1 MAGITTSETL
11 AGEQPKDDNLGG
23 RVDELNAEVG
33 ELRKQFALLRRH
45 VIDTEEHNTE
55 EIETLQAVNEWKD
68 ENLEKIITGVKTET
82 VAELKAW
89 FDQKAFDELFTIIG
103 RIEVLENRIEALEIR
118 VASAILALENK
129 NDDEDQL

>member
-11 AGEQPKDDNLGG
+11 AGEQPKDDKLGS
-23 RVDELNAEVG
+23 RVDKLTAEVG

-45 VIDTEEHNTE
+45 VIDTEEQNTE
-55 EIETLQAVNEWKD
+55 EIETLQAIDETKD
-68 ENLEKIITGVKTET
+68 ENLEKIITGVKAET

-103 RIEVLENRIEALEIR
+103 RIDALER
-118 VASAILALENK
+118 K
-129 NDDEDQL
+129 NSDEEQL

>member
-1 MAGITTSETL
+1 MSGITTSETL

-23 RVDELNAEVG
+23 RVDELTKQVG
-33 ELRKQFALLRRH
+33 ELRKECVLLRCH
-45 VIDTEEHNTE
+45 VIDTEERNTE
-55 EIETLQAVNEWKD
+55 EIETLKAVDETKD

-103 RIEVLENRIEALEIR
+103 RIDALER
-118 VASAILALENK
+118 K
-129 NDDEDQL
+129 NSDEEQL

>member
-1 MAGITTSETL
+1 MAGITTSESMS
-11 AGEQPKDDNLGG
+11 GEQPKDDNLGG
-23 RVDELNAEVG
+23 RVDELTAEVG

-45 VIDTEEHNTE
+45 VIDTEEQNTE
-55 EIETLQAVNEWKD
+55 EIETLQAIDETKD

-103 RIEVLENRIEALEIR
+103 RIEALENRIEALEI
-118 VASAILALENK
+118 
-129 NDDEDQL
+129 